1 MVVRGN
7 YGQIRLDLEMF
18 YIVQFFEFLFKS
30 GSWGLISAGCQFF
43 YLVAFFRGPIS
54 GIFTFSLD
62 FVLKMTKTSQKIAA
76 TNKNMSK
83 AVQ

>member
-1 MVVRGN
+1 
-7 YGQIRLDLEMF
+7 MF
-18 YIVQFFEFLFKS
+18 YIVQFFEFLVKL

-62 FVLKMTKTSQKIAA
+62 FVLEMTKISQKIAA

-83 AVQ
+83 AVK